1 MGQIVAGY
9 DLMPESTDVDLNA
22 VIEKLPSILPAG
34 VELIKDDVKI
44 APVAFGLMK
53 VCAGFVIDDSN
64 EEAGSQLEA
73 ALRSIDGIEN
83 VECVSSTVY

>member
-1 MGQIVAGY
+1 MGQIYAVY
-9 DLMPESTDVDLNA
+9 ELFPESTDVDLQGVIAKVPQVIPAA
-22 VIEKLPSILPAG
+22 VKFNDA
-34 VELIKDDVKI
+34 DTKI

-53 VCAGFVIDDSN
+53 VCAGFLIDDSN

-73 ALRSIDGIEN
+73 ALRSIPGIEN